1 MANKSNHKQV
11 KTIGVV
17 MLITVL
23 GKILGLVRDML
34 MGHNFATGME
44 IAAFQVASRIPRT
57 FFDVVFASAISASFI
72 PIFNDRLEKQGEG
85 DAFDLSKS
93 FFTWIGLL
101 TAAFSGLG
109 ILFADPIVGLLA
121 DGFDGETAALCG
133 SFLRILFPTVF
144 FTGVAFSL
152 VGVLQSLG
160 QFSIPSALSI
170 FSNGIIILYY
180 LLFCRKYGVYGLC
193 WAFLLGWA
201 AQAVVQMPWLYKR
214 GFRYRPSLRHP
225 ALKQVFLLMLPVMV
239 STWIQPLNQLISTR
253 FATHLFSGA
262 GASAM
267 DYANTIYTM
276 ITGILVLSITNVIFP
291 EMSRLSTTGRDEELG
306 ELIVSNIRGMLFFLL
321 PLTVGVMTLA
331 EPIVRLL
338 FEYKSWDGFSTQ
350 ITARALACMSLGMV
364 GYGIQNVLS
373 RAFYAGQNGK
383 LPLISGLFSIVVNLG
398 LCLLLTDRFD
408 VAGLSIATAVSSTV
422 SALVLLIPT
431 AKRYRNLWNRAFW
444 TGLLKMALSAAGMG
458 LLVWGSSHFLQ
469 SVLPDGLIA
478 RVILVTVPTILGVGS
493 YFGLTLLLG
502 LPELRVVKQ
511 FLKK

>member
-1 MANKSNHKQV
+1 MSKK
-11 KTIGVV
+11 KVV
-17 MLITVL
+17 V
-23 GKILGLVRDML
+23 
-34 MGHNFATGME
+34 
-44 IAAFQVASRIPRT
+44 
-57 FFDVVFASAISASFI
+57 
-72 PIFNDRLEKQGEG
+72 
-85 DAFDLSKS
+85 
-93 FFTWIGLL
+93 
-101 TAAFSGLG
+101 
-109 ILFADPIVGLLA
+109 
-121 DGFDGETAALCG
+121 
-133 SFLRILFPTVF
+133 
-144 FTGVAFSL
+144 
-152 VGVLQSLG
+152 SLG
-160 QFSIPSALSI
+160 HDALGYTT
-170 FSNGIIILYY
+170 NQQ
-180 LLFCRKYGVYGLC
+180 RD
-193 WAFLLGWA
+193 
-201 AQAVVQMPWLYKR
+201 AV
-214 GFRYRPSLRHP
+214 
-225 ALKQVFLLMLPVMV
+225 
-239 STWIQPLNQLISTR
+239 
-253 FATHLFSGA
+253 
-262 GASAM
+262 
-267 DYANTIYTM
+267 
-276 ITGILVLSITNVIFP
+276 
-291 EMSRLSTTGRDEELG
+291 
-306 ELIVSNIRGMLFFLL
+306 
-321 PLTVGVMTLA
+321 
-331 EPIVRLL
+331 
-338 FEYKSWDGFSTQ
+338 Q